1 MPPPSPQSTRHEEGL
16 LSSITPEESKKILP
30 APIPLFEWVSRAPYS
45 FGTAGSLIDFASM
58 VSESGREETN
68 HRDVS
73 RSSLFS
79 ASEDLLEIRNQLE
92 SITLDSE

>member
-16 LSSITPEESKKILP
+16 SSSITPEESEKILT
-30 APIPLFEWVSRAPYS
+30 APIPLFKWVSRARYS
-45 FGTAGSLIDFASM
+45 LETPGRLIGLASM

-79 ASEDLLEIRNQLE
+79 ASEDF
-92 SITLDSE
+92 